1 MIKLDEGIFMV
12 GSGKFGAQISDSMD
26 CNVYL
31 LDGGNGEYAL
41 IDAGGGVNPERLV
54 ANIERIGITPSQI
67 KYLVLTHEHGD
78 HAAGAAYFQRQYGIA
93 VITSKEIQPWI
104 EWGDRD
110 KVSITAAVKAG
121 VYPKDYQ
128 FPPCSV
134 ARGVQE
140 NDEIVIGDTVLKVI
154 DTPGHAR
161 GHIALLFER
170 DERKLLFSGDT
181 VFAGGKVVIQNIW
194 DCIISEYADTVV
206 KLHQLHIDSL
216 FPGHGMF
223 LLTDAWKHIE
233 NAQACFE
240 RLEVPPNL

>member
-41 IDAGGGVNPERLV
+41 IDAGGGVNPERIV
-54 ANIERIGITPSQI
+54 ANIERLGIAPSQI
-67 KYLVLTHEHGD
+67 KYLVLTHGHGD

-104 EWGDRD
+104 ERGDRN
-110 KVSITAAVKAG
+110 KVSITAAVKAN

-128 FPPCSV
+128 FLPCAV
-134 ARGVQE
+134 TQIVLE
-140 NDEIVIGDTVLKVI
+140 NDEIIIGDIVLKVI
-154 DTPGHAR
+154 ETPGHAR
-161 GHIALLFER
+161 GHIALLLER
-170 DERKLLFSGDT
+170 DGRKLLFSGDT

-194 DCIISEYADTVV
+194 DCNISEYADTVA
-206 KLHQLHIDSL
+206 KLHQLRVDSL

-223 LLTDAWKHIE
+223 LLIEAWKHIE
-233 NAQACFE
+233 CAQACFE